1 MSIGKVYDLDTDN
14 SIYKQ
19 NNYKYLRIDV
29 DCKVKM
35 LGITI
40 RSIKKI
46 GPFRLER
53 SDIEKMR
60 KQGLDTSNLEDIQ
73 YGFNIVLD
81 RLERELNYEKPFN
94 NLITRHSCSG
104 NVDEY

>member
-1 MSIGKVYDLDTDN
+1 MSMGFVYDLD
-14 SIYKQ
+14 KV
-19 NNYKYLRIDV
+19 NYKLLRIDV

-40 RSIKKI
+40 RSIKKR
-46 GPFRLER
+46 GPFKLER
-53 SDIEKMR
+53 SDMEQMR

-81 RLERELNYEKPFN
+81 RLEKELKCQTKNPF
-94 NLITRHSCSG
+94 ISVDCSG
-104 NVDEY
+104 NIDEY